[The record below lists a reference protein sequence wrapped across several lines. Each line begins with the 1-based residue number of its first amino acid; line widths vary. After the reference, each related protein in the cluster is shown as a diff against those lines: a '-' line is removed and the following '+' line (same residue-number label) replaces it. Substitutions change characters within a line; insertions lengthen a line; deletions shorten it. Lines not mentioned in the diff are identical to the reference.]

1 MVADNWMAVCVQAL
15 IFCGPAQW
23 AAQGVYVG
31 RPYLYGLGAMGKK
44 GVTKALQIFHKELDI
59 TMALCGENNNENIGR
74 HNLIRISL

>member
-1 MVADNWMAVCVQAL
+1 
-15 IFCGPAQW
+15 
-23 AAQGVYVG
+23 
-31 RPYLYGLGAMGKK
+31 MGKK